1 MWRLMRNGI
10 RQRLI
15 ADIPEIAGRV
25 LESHEDGLT
34 ADKPYLVLVQGEEA
48 SVNDWTGFNRFYEV
62 WPYEAEA
69 AGFEAVDRLG
79 QAVIQSLDGRT
90 LTDSSTGEVFTCK
103 YAGTAGSDFP
113 DEERQ
118 ALTRGL
124 RFSVAAVEAAERA
137 ETVPRDAWTEAL
149 IDWTKS
155 LLGAAWS
162 VYGERW
168 PPGYLAPAI
177 LWRIV
182 GLESSDGNAAA
193 VKIRKQVTGHVLGRT
208 PNEQAEAVIRIAEE
222 LKRSGKIELD
232 AEAKQFVAVQECA
245 AMMEADAMRSG
256 QLSVTLSRRS
266 VRSDGSSS
274 EDAPLMREVRYQSIA
289 H

>member
-1 MWRLMRNGI
+1 MRDGI

-15 ADIPEIAGRV
+15 AEIPSIGGRV

-34 ADKPYLVLVQGEEA
+34 ADKPYLVLIQGEEGI
-48 SVNDWTGFNRFYEV
+48 SSDWTGVNRFYEV
-62 WPYEAEA
+62 WPYEAET
-69 AGFEAVDRLG
+69 AGFAAIDELA
-79 QAVIQSLDGRT
+79 QAIVQSLEGNA
-90 LTDSSTGEVFTCK
+90 LTDASTGEVFTCN
-103 YAGTAGSDFP
+103 YAGTIGSDLA

-124 RFSVAAVEAAERA
+124 RFTVSAIEAAERA

-149 IDWTKS
+149 ILWTKS

-168 PPGYLAPAI
+168 PPGYLAPAV

-182 GLESSDGNAAA
+182 GLETSDGNAAS
-193 VKIRKQVTGHVLGRT
+193 VNVRKQLTGHVLGRT
-208 PNEQAEAVIRIAEE
+208 PNEQTEAIVRLAEE

-232 AEAKQFVAVQECA
+232 SEQKRFITVRECA
-245 AMMEADAMRSG
+245 AMVDADALRFG
-256 QLSVTLSRRS
+256 QLAVTLSRRS
-266 VRSDGSSS
+266 VRSEEGS
-274 EDAPLMREVRYQSIA
+274 EEEAPLMREIHYRSAAYGGG
-289 H
+289 